1 MKQPYLLCVDTNSQK
16 NLIGKFLVGLR
27 TQIEQMEWAD
37 FLHVDTDSQ
46 KFIANQKMFV
56 LSGDFKIGFI
66 SKGNRWD
73 KMIFFVYCYKFRKV
87 ASWFNDF
94 WVSVVK
100 NGHVQVYEIWNFL
113 KLVGLIVNNMER
125 INTKEE
131 HSHHSLL
138 FKVLR

>member
-16 NLIGKFLVGLR
+16 NLIEKFLVGLR
-27 TQIEQMEWAD
+27 TLKLTVSEAWTDGINC

-46 KFIANQKMFV
+46 KLIANQKMFV
-56 LSGDFKIGFI
+56 LSGDSKIGFI

-94 WVSVVK
+94 WVGVVK
-100 NGHVQVYEIWNFL
+100 NGHV
-113 KLVGLIVNNMER
+113 
-125 INTKEE
+125 
-131 HSHHSLL
+131 
-138 FKVLR
+138 